1 MRKYLKGNWV
11 QHQFELG
18 RDVLAEVPKQFIQ
31 FMDSRGI
38 KPNTS
43 KFVSTTTTFAE
54 PTHETNLFDTYQ
66 QKPPNSF
73 DSLSNP
79 FLTSTALSSA
89 QPQSGMAQTSH
100 IYSFPTCDFSHN
112 FNPGR
117 NQSVYQTSEQIS
129 GSLSS
134 PNNISQ
140 NTESVTN
147 SMQYSSPAPSA
158 PQF

>member
-18 RDVLAEVPKQFIQ
+18 RDVLAEVPKQLIQ
-31 FMDSRGI
+31 FMNSCGI
-38 KPNTS
+38 KPNTG
-43 KFVSTTTTFAE
+43 KCVSTTTTFAE
-54 PTHETNLFDTYQ
+54 PNHQTNLLDTSQ
-66 QKPPNSF
+66 QKPNSS

-79 FLTSTALSSA
+79 LLTSTALSLA

-100 IYSFPTCDFSHN
+100 TYSFATSDFSYN
-112 FNPGR
+112 FNPER

-129 GSLSS
+129 GSLPS
-134 PNNISQ
+134 PYNILQ
-140 NTESVTN
+140 NTESTTN

>member
-43 KFVSTTTTFAE
+43 KCVSTTTTFAE
-54 PTHETNLFDTYQ
+54 PTHETNLLDTNQ
-66 QKPPNSF
+66 QKPNSF

-89 QPQSGMAQTSH
+89 QSQSGMAQTSH
-100 IYSFPTCDFSHN
+100 TYSFPTSDFTYN

-129 GSLSS
+129 GLLPS
-134 PNNISQ
+134 PYNISQ
-140 NTESVTN
+140 NTESATN